1 MLAEDASFFAAT
13 PGFAAPEIK
22 ARGLRNVDLT
32 VCDLYSLAVTLYE
45 MLICD
50 FRVDQNGLGRL
61 ENSRDPAIQSVAAVL
76 RAPVDQRRATY
87 EGMWRQRVTI

>member
-1 MLAEDASFFAAT
+1 MLAEDASFFT
-13 PGFAAPEIK
+13 STRIFAAPELK
-22 ARGLRNVDLT
+22 AKGRQNVDLT

-45 MLICD
+45 MLTGN

-61 ENSRDPAIQSVAAVL
+61 ENSRDPAIRAVAAVL
-76 RAPVDQRRATY
+76 RAPVDQRRAAY